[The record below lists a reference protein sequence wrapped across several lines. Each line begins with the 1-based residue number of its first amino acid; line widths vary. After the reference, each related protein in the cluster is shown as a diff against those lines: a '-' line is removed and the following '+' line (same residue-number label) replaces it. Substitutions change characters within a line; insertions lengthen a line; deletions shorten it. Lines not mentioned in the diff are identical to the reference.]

1 MLWSSA
7 SPIDVG
13 RNTVA
18 IARAELLSG
27 DIRAAETRAA
37 TVLEQVR
44 GSAPLLSTDALMLL
58 GQAAAT
64 RGDAEEAARHYREA
78 VLELSSIGSD
88 RGAAEAWFELGGL
101 LDELGLEREAHDAYR
116 SAAASTGLVSFY
128 SAQRERLLRD

>member
-1 MLWSSA
+1 
-7 SPIDVG
+7 
-13 RNTVA
+13 
-18 IARAELLSG
+18 
-27 DIRAAETRAA
+27 
-37 TVLEQVR
+37 
-44 GSAPLLSTDALMLL
+44 MLL

-64 RGDAEEAARHYREA
+64 RGDAEAAARHYREA

-128 SAQRERLLRD
+128 SARTGATASRLTERTHGCGASGTTNLPGAVGTWEVVVTAQTC